1 MRYVMGIDG
10 GGSKTTCLVA
20 NESGELMGFGSG
32 GPVNT
37 NYVER
42 YQVIESIQSAIS
54 GCLQEAALEN
64 QQIETLSISAPIAPD
79 ILEQGTR
86 SFNLKH
92 ILRVAEG
99 ETPRWA
105 ARFWTKERI
114 GVTVD
119 AGTGSLARGWTE
131 TGREAG
137 AGAWGATLGDEGSG
151 FWIGMQA
158 MIAILQASDG
168 RINPTL
174 LTEPV
179 LKHFNFSGVVDM
191 VIQVS
196 HGLVRPKDNNELG
209 VVPDSGQEHADTID
223 DATGGIQYHKRNRN
237 EPLTRYEVA
246 SLCPVIE
253 KIALEGDKTAI
264 EIFNKAGIEL
274 GRLAVAVIKR
284 LEMEDERFAVI
295 PFGGVF
301 RANNLILDSFQKT
314 ILSTAS
320 KALVVK
326 PQFEPVVGGVL
337 LALNQIGVEINKK
350 VIKTLEKSSSNFP
363 ACCVT

>member
-1 MRYVMGIDG
+1 MRYVLGIDG
-10 GGSKTTCLVA
+10 GGSKIVCLA
-20 NESGELMGFGSG
+20 SNESGELMGFGSG

-42 YQVIESIQSAIS
+42 HQVIESIQSAIGS
-54 GCLQEAALEN
+54 CLKKAGLEN

-79 ILEQGTR
+79 ILEEGIR
-86 SFNLKH
+86 SFKLKH
-92 ILRVAEG
+92 VLRVAEG

-174 LTEPV
+174 LTEPI

-196 HGLVRPKDNNELG
+196 HGLVRPQDNNELG

-223 DATGGIQYHKRNRN
+223 DAAGGIQYHKRTRN

-246 SLCPVIE
+246 SLCPVVE
-253 KIALEGDKTAI
+253 KIALKGDKTAI
-264 EIFNKAGIEL
+264 EIFNKAGIEV

-284 LEMEDERFAVI
+284 LEMEDDRFAVV

-301 RANNLILDSFQKT
+301 RAKDLILNSFQNT
-314 ILSTAS
+314 IQSTAS
-320 KALVVK
+320 NAQVVM
-326 PQFEPVVGGVL
+326 PRYEPVVGGVL
-337 LALNQIGVEINKK
+337 LALNQIGVEINKQI
-350 VIKTLEKSSSNFP
+350 IKTLEKSSSNFP
-363 ACCVT
+363 ACCIS